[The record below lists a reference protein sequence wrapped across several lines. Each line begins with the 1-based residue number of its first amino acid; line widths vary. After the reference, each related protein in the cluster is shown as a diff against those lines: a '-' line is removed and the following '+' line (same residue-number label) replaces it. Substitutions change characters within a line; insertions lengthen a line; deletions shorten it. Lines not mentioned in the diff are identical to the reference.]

1 MKNTKENI
9 KENFYDFNN
18 AEIASYDV
26 IPQNT
31 IARVRLKI
39 IPGGYNDE
47 SQNRTGGYLTKSSAT
62 GAIYLNCEFTIL
74 GGEYGGR
81 KVWSLIGLYS
91 SGNDNHWG
99 KMGRSFIRSILNSSS
114 GFTEQDNSPEASQA
128 RQISSFADLDGRE
141 FVAKI
146 DVQND
151 AYGES
156 KERNV
161 IKTAIT
167 PEHKSYNAI
176 MQQVATGK
184 PKELSRDV
192 E

>member
-1 MKNTKENI
+1 MENTKMS
-9 KENFYDFNN
+9 FYDFNN
-18 AEIASYDV
+18 ADIASYDV

-31 IARVRLKI
+31 IAKVRLNI
-39 IPGGYNDE
+39 ILGGYNDE
-47 SQNRTGGYLTKSSAT
+47 SQNWTGDYATRSDAT
-62 GAIYLNCEFTIL
+62 GSIYLNCEFTIL
-74 GGEYGGR
+74 GGEYKGR

-99 KMGRSFIRSILNSSS
+99 KMGRSFIRSILSSSS
-114 GFTEQDNSPEASQA
+114 GFTEQDNSPEAVQA
-128 RQISSFADLDGRE
+128 RQVSSFADLEGRE
-141 FVAKI
+141 FVARI

-151 AYGES
+151 DYGES

-176 MQQVATGK
+176 MKQVAISDS
-184 PKELSRDV
+184 EQ